1 MLLKSEIEEVYKE
14 QQSMLYA
21 KDKSIKRNKF
31 DQVTNNNDFV
41 QIISGIRR
49 CGKSTLLHQ
58 LMSKYKKIA
67 YLNFEDPRILNFEV
81 SDFIKLEE
89 IIPKDTQAYFFD
101 EIQNVVK
108 WEIFVRKLHD
118 NKKKVYITGSNA
130 SLLSKD
136 LGTRLT
142 GRYLNAELFPF
153 SFNEFLEFSK
163 SSKSVQSVEKYLE
176 KGGFPEY
183 LKQQNTEVL
192 QNLLK
197 DIVLRDIAIR
207 YGIRNIKTLM
217 DIALFLLSNVGK
229 ESTYNGL
236 KKTFE
241 VGSANTVLDYL
252 TWLEDAYLL
261 FFLQKFSWSAKSRN
275 INPRKVYAIDNGFIT
290 ANSLSFSKDK
300 GRLLENA
307 VYLHYRSKGLQMYYF
322 KEKQECDFVL
332 FKNNTCQSVI
342 QVCYEL
348 NSDNKEREINGLLEA
363 MDFFDLKEGNIIT
376 LKQNDVLT
384 MGNKKVKIIPM
395 LEFLCT

>member
-14 QQSMLYA
+14 QQA
-21 KDKSIKRNKF
+21 KLFAKEKSVKRNKF
-31 DQVTNNNDFV
+31 DKLTTNNDFV
-41 QIISGIRR
+41 QIVSGIRR

-67 YLNFEDPRILNFEV
+67 YFNFEDPRILNFEV

-101 EIQNVVK
+101 EIQNVAK

-118 NKKKVYITGSNA
+118 GKKKVYITGSNA

-153 SFNEFLEFSK
+153 SYTEFLEFSK

-183 LKQQNTEVL
+183 LKQENTEVL

-217 DIALFLLSNVGK
+217 DITLFLLSNVGK
-229 ESTYNGL
+229 ENTYNGL

-241 VGSANTVLDYL
+241 IGSANTVLDYL
-252 TWLEDAYLL
+252 TWLEDAYLV

-332 FKNNTCQSVI
+332 FKNNNCQSAI

-348 NSDNKEREINGLLEA
+348 NSDNKERELNGLLEA
-363 MDFFDLKEGNIIT
+363 MTFFDLKEGEIIT
-376 LKQNDVLT
+376 LKQSDVLK
-384 MGNKKVKIIPM
+384 MGNKKIRIIPM
-395 LEFLCT
+395 LEFLSK